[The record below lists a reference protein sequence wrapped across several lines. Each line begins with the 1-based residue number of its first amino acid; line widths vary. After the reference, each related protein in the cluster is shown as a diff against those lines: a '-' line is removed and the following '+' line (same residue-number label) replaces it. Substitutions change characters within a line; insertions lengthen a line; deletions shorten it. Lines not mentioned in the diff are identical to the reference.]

1 MADDMGWSDQ
11 LAVFDRGEFEAAA
24 RETAGE
30 VNTTLCLE
38 GGSSIRFGSTSD
50 SDSLC
55 LGSELSWAT
64 VSVRRGSGHGR
75 L

>member
-30 VNTTLCLE
+30 VHTTHGFEPTTLCLE
-38 GGSSIRFGSTSD
+38 GRRSIRFGCRID

-55 LGSELSWAT
+55 LGSE
-64 VSVRRGSGHGR
+64 
-75 L
+75 